1 VRGRAPQE
9 FAEAIARILDEPRLA
24 ASMSLAAAA
33 RAKHYTWSFA
43 AARLRRLYADLS
55 VSRLVACS

>member
-1 VRGRAPQE
+1 VRGRAPEE
-9 FAEAIARILDEPRLA
+9 FAKAVARILDEPALA
-24 ASMSLAAAA
+24 ASMGVAAAA

-55 VSRLVACS
+55 VNRLVACS